1 MKKKKSAPQ
10 PTPGNKTEVI
20 ELYRKAMLSGVPL
33 DVVHQKVVSASEKA
47 TIVAEV
53 QRQEQETLVK
63 EFHQQIPRSTRVA
76 SKVLPPV
83 FIVLGLFLVGSAIV
97 PIASYFLFT
106 MPDIKSSLIAPVPEA
121 QVLDAMPKVVTQ
133 VQATNTSPSSTSTF
147 QAQSQTDESNVL
159 GSADPS
165 TTASSDPN
173 SGPADAPV
181 ISPTI
186 DNTELDYTNLSNWF
200 PNLAL
205 PAANDTQQMSEYRID
220 IPDVDIQNA
229 VVNVG
234 GSNLDK
240 SLIQYPGTGSPGQAG
255 TPVIFGHSVLR
266 QFYNPSEKNPRRYL
280 SIFSK
285 IMTLKKGALIYI
297 TQDNVRYTYAVRDRT
312 VVEPDATYILDQD
325 YSQKTLKVVTC
336 VPEGTV
342 LQRGVV
348 TADLIK
354 TE

>member
-1 MKKKKSAPQ
+1 MKKKKSASQ
-10 PTPGNKTEVI
+10 PVRTNKTEVI

-33 DVVHQKVVSASEKA
+33 DLVHQKVITASEKA
-47 TIVAEV
+47 AIVADV
-53 QRQEQETLVK
+53 QRQEQELLVN
-63 EFHQQIPRSTRVA
+63 EFHQQIPRSTRIA
-76 SKVLPPV
+76 SKVLPPI
-83 FIVLGLFLVGSAIV
+83 FIVLGLFLVGSAVI
-97 PIASYFLFT
+97 PIASYFIFT
-106 MPDIKSSLIAPVPEA
+106 MPDLKSGLIAPVPEA

-133 VQATNTSPSSTSTF
+133 VKADNSYPSPVTGVLPK
-147 QAQSQTDESNVL
+147 QTDPFTTQIAAANSN
-159 GSADPS
+159 D
-165 TTASSDPN
+165 T
-173 SGPADAPV
+173 PADAPV

-205 PAANDTQQMSEYRID
+205 PTTNDTQQITEYRLD
-220 IPDVDIQNA
+220 VPDVDIQNA

-240 SLIQYPGTGSPGQAG
+240 SLIQYPGTGNPGQAG

-285 IMTLKKGALIYI
+285 IMTLKKGALIYV
-297 TQDNVRYTYAVRDRT
+297 TQDNVRYTYSVRDRT
-312 VVEPDATYILDQD
+312 VVQPEDTYILDQD
-325 YSQKTLKVVTC
+325 YSQKTLKIVTC
-336 VPEGTV
+336 VPEGTF
-342 LQRGVV
+342 LQRGVI

>member
-1 MKKKKSAPQ
+1 MKQKKRVSQ
-10 PTPGNKTEVI
+10 PVSTNKNEVI
-20 ELYRKAMLSGVPL
+20 EVYRKAMLSGVPL
-33 DVVHQKVVSASEKA
+33 EVVHQKVVSASEKA
-47 TIVAEV
+47 AIVADV

-76 SKVLPPV
+76 SKVLPPI
-83 FIVLGLFLVGSAIV
+83 FIILGLFLVGSAVI
-97 PIASYFLFT
+97 PIASYFIYTL
-106 MPDIKSSLIAPVPEA
+106 PQVRSGLIAPVPQA
-121 QVLDAMPKVVTQ
+121 QVLDAMPKVVTK
-133 VQATNTSPSSTSTF
+133 VQADSTPSILPGGPT
-147 QAQSQTDESNVL
+147 V
-159 GSADPS
+159 
-165 TTASSDPN
+165 ASSNPSPQGSDT
-173 SGPADAPV
+173 PADAPV

-205 PAANDTQQMSEYRID
+205 PTANDTQQISEYRLD
-220 IPDVDIQNA
+220 IPDVDITNA
-229 VVNVG
+229 VVNYG

-240 SLIQYPGTGSPGQAG
+240 SLIQYPGTAGPGQKG

-312 VVEPDATYILDQD
+312 VVQPEDTYILDQD
-325 YSQKTLKVVTC
+325 YTQTTLKIVTC
-336 VPEGTV
+336 VPEGTF
-342 LQRGVV
+342 LQRGVI

-354 TE
+354 SE